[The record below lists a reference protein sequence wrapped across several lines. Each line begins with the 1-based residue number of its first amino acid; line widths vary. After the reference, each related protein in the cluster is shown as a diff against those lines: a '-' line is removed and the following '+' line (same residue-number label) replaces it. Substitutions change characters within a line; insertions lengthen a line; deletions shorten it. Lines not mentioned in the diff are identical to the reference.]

1 MEVGGEEECR
11 GGACAARPERAGADE
26 QRPYGE
32 ENTGKHMKIVQII
45 PGVGGAYYCQNCMR
59 DRELVMKLRAMGHD
73 VVMAPMYLPVFSE
86 GEDIARD
93 VPVFYGAVGV
103 YLSQYLPSLSNAP
116 RWMKRLIDSRRLLS
130 WIAHKSGT
138 TRASGLEGMTLS
150 VLNGENG
157 GQKKELDRLV
167 SWLVKE
173 GKPDIVHLSNA
184 LLLGLA
190 GRIKEELGVPLVCT
204 LQDEDSWIDSM
215 EPRAAGQAWDLIAE
229 KSADICAFTP
239 VSDYYSRLIQ
249 ERLKCGPERF
259 HVVPIGIDTDGYVES
274 TSTADQLSIGY
285 LSKMTSSLGL
295 GVLADAFIMLKE
307 KGSLKN
313 LKLKVMGG
321 QTPDDEPF
329 LKDLRQKLGLKGV
342 AGDVEFFEGFDRK
355 DRIEFLKSLSVMSVP
370 MSNPEAFGM
379 FILEALACG
388 VPVVQPGIGAFP
400 EIIKITGGGICY
412 EPNDAVTL
420 AGTIKK
426 LLLDRQRARQMGQAG
441 RKVVLEEFCIE
452 KTAGKMLEVYRE
464 CLKGRVKPNI
474 E

>member
-1 MEVGGEEECR
+1 
-11 GGACAARPERAGADE
+11 
-26 QRPYGE
+26 
-32 ENTGKHMKIVQII
+32 MKIVQII

-59 DRELVMKLRAMGHD
+59 DRELVMKLRALGHD

-103 YLSQYLPSLSNAP
+103 YLSQYFPSISYAP
-116 RWMKRLIDSRRLLS
+116 RWIKRLVDSRRLLS
-130 WIAHKSGT
+130 WIAHKAGT

-157 GQKKELDRLV
+157 GQRVELDRLV
-167 SWLVKE
+167 AWLVKE

-190 GRIKEELGVPLVCT
+190 KRIRAELGVPVVCT

-215 EPRAAGQAWDLIAE
+215 EAGAAQQAWRLMAE
-229 KSADICAFTP
+229 KSADICVFTP
-239 VSDYYSRLIQ
+239 VSEYYSRLIQ
-249 ERLKCGPERF
+249 EKVKLGPERF
-259 HVVPIGIDTDGYVES
+259 RVVPAGIDTNGYTES
-274 TSTADQLSIGY
+274 AVPADQPTIGY
-285 LSKMTSSLGL
+285 LSKMSGSIGL
-295 GVLADAFIMLKE
+295 GVLADAFLMLRG
-307 KGSLKN
+307 KGRFGK

-329 LKDLRQKLGLKGV
+329 LRDLRQKLASKG
-342 AGDVEFFEGFDRK
+342 ATGDVEFFEGFDRK
-355 DRIEFLKSLSVMSVP
+355 DRIEFLKSISVMSVP
-370 MSNPEAFGM
+370 MPHPEAFGI

-400 EIIKITGGGICY
+400 ELIKHTGGGLCY
-412 EPNDAVTL
+412 EPNDAATL
-420 AGTIKK
+420 AQTIEN
-426 LLLDRQRARQMGQAG
+426 LLLDPQRVRQMGQAG
-441 RKVVLEEFCIE
+441 RKVVLEEYSIE
-452 KTAGKMLEVYRE
+452 KTAGRMLDVYRE
-464 CLKGRVKPNI
+464 CLKGRVKSNT